1 MELVSNIRGMNT
13 PETSPK
19 DTHQIYN
26 TIATLLRFY
35 GEQISGPRA
44 FASLNFF
51 DKRSIAHTSIFPYI
65 QNFTETQWRGM
76 CASAA
81 CLEVVPS
88 REESIELKLQLL
100 RMTSLAPGQVEKI
113 LQN

>member
-1 MELVSNIRGMNT
+1 MNT
-13 PETSPK
+13 PEASPQ
-19 DTHQIYN
+19 DTCKLYKI
-26 TIATLLRFY
+26 ISALLRFY

-65 QNFTETQWRGM
+65 QNFTETEWRGI

-88 REESIELKLQLL
+88 AEESIELKLQLL
-100 RMTSLAPGQVEKI
+100 QMTSLAPDQVEKI